1 MNRDNDKGK
10 TLINRTI
17 VWTGIQFAMLLLII
31 ARLYYLQVYQAD
43 KFSTMADENRISTR
57 ILIPPRGEI
66 VDRNGKILA
75 GNRQNFQA
83 LVVAEQT
90 TSIEE
95 TLDKVKRILPLD
107 EAEEKRIKED
117 LKKYR
122 RFVPIKIKD
131 GLSWEETSRLLLA
144 SPDIP
149 GIVIDDG
156 LTRYYPYGEK
166 TAHLL
171 GYVAAVSEKD
181 LQRDNDPL
189 LEVPGFKIGKDGIE
203 RQFEKQLRGT
213 GGNLKL
219 EVNALGRV
227 MKEIERVDGKP
238 GEKLQLSVDARLQ
251 EKAYDLYNEKGQ
263 SGAAVLIDVNSGEI
277 LAFVSTPSYN
287 SNDFV
292 NGVSSKIYDALL
304 SNERSPLLNKA
315 IAGQYAPG
323 STFKMI
329 VALAALED
337 GIITRDTKVYCS
349 GRLQLGNHFFHCWKK
364 QGHGALTV
372 EEALK
377 HSCDIFFY
385 EVARQLGIEKI
396 AAMARRF
403 GLGMP
408 TGIELA
414 GEKGGLI
421 PDKEWKMRTRGEA
434 WQVGETMIAGIGQS
448 YIMATPLQLAV
459 MTARIA
465 NGGRMITPT
474 FIKKDR
480 KKEEKTPLLNVSKR
494 YFDMVRNGMCA
505 VINET
510 GGTAY
515 GARFDVNGQ
524 KMCGKTGTSQV
535 RRITLQERQSGI
547 LKQDEIP
554 WRYRDHALFVGYAPQ
569 DNPKYAVAVAVEHGG
584 GGSSVAAPLASK
596 LLQEALKLDI
606 EDGK

>member
-75 GNRQNFQA
+75 GNRQNFQVM
-83 LVVAEQT
+83 VVAEQT

-95 TLDKVKRILPLD
+95 TLDKVKKILPLD

-292 NGVSSKIYDALL
+292 NGVSSKIYSALL

-403 GLGMP
+403 GLGTP
-408 TGIELA
+408 TGIELT

-421 PDKEWKMRTRGEA
+421 PDKEWKLRTRGEA

-448 YIMATPLQLAV
+448 YITATPLQLAV

-474 FIKKDR
+474 FIKKDG
-480 KKEEKTPLLNVSKR
+480 KKEEKMPVLNVSKR
-494 YFDMVRNGMCA
+494 YFDMVKNGMCA

-515 GARFDVNGQ
+515 GARFDINGQ

-584 GGSSVAAPLASK
+584 GGSSVAAPIASK

>member
-1 MNRDNDKGK
+1 MNRDNAKGK
-10 TLINRTI
+10 VLIVRTLIWGG
-17 VWTGIQFAMLLLII
+17 VQLAMLLLII

-43 KFSTMADENRISTR
+43 QFSTMADENRISTR
-57 ILIPPRGEI
+57 LLIPPRGEI

-75 GNRQNFQA
+75 GNRQNFQ
-83 LVVAEQT
+83 VMIVAEQT
-90 TSIEE
+90 TSIDD
-95 TLDKVKRILPLD
+95 TLKKVEKILPLTED
-107 EAEEKRIKED
+107 EKNRIRED
-117 LKKYR
+117 VKKYR

-131 GLSWEETSRLLLA
+131 GLNWQEMSRLLLA

-156 LTRYYPYGEK
+156 LSRYYPYNEQ

-203 RQFEKQLRGT
+203 KQFETKLRGA

-227 MKEIERVDGKP
+227 MQEIERVDGVA
-238 GEKLQLSVDARLQ
+238 GEKLQLTIDARLQ
-251 EKAYDLYNEKGQ
+251 QKAYELYGEE
-263 SGAAVLIDVNSGEI
+263 SGAAVLIDVENGEV
-277 LAFVSTPSYN
+277 LAFISTPSYN

-304 SNERSPLLNKA
+304 ANERSPLLNKA

-329 VALAALED
+329 VALAALEE

-349 GRLQLGNHFFHCWKK
+349 GRMQLGNHFFHCWKRA
-364 QGHGALTV
+364 GHGDMNV
-372 EEALK
+372 VEALQ

-385 EVARQLGIEKI
+385 DIAERLGIDKI
-396 AAMARRF
+396 AAMARRL

-421 PDKEWKMRTRGEA
+421 PDKAWKMRTRGEA
-434 WQVGETMIAGIGQS
+434 WQTGETLIAGIGQS
-448 YIMATPLQLAV
+448 YIMSTPLQLAV

-465 NGGRMITPT
+465 NGGREIRPT
-474 FIKKDR
+474 FVKSMEKKQANAKSLR
-480 KKEEKTPLLNVSKR
+480 LNQTHLAIVKE
-494 YFDMVRNGMCA
+494 GMCA
-505 VINET
+505 VVNRP
-510 GGTAY
+510 GGTAL
-515 GARFDVNGQ
+515 GSRFNFNGQ
-524 KMCGKTGTSQV
+524 EMCGKTGTSQV
-535 RRITLQERQSGI
+535 RRITLKERQSGI
-547 LKQDEIP
+547 LKQKDLP

-569 DNPKYAVAVAVEHGG
+569 KHPKYAVAVAVEHGG
-584 GGSSVAAPLASK
+584 GGSSVAAPIASK
-596 LLQEALKLDI
+596 LLQEALKLDQ

>member
-95 TLDKVKRILPLD
+95 TLDKVKKILPLD